1 MTLLTSNILQLEEI
15 RALLG
20 KVPEG
25 IYSMKRDVLSG
36 ASIGQHVR
44 HLLEFYVTLEQG
56 LKANVVCYDA
66 RARDLRIETDL
77 SYSIQVVDKAI
88 VFMSSSF
95 FDKNAFKR
103 NITLRA
109 SYGVDVSV
117 DIDIDTTVER
127 ELAYCMDHAIHHLAI
142 IKISLIESGV
152 DLKMEADLGV
162 ASSTLR
168 YREICAQ

>member
-15 RALLG
+15 RTLLE
-20 KVPEG
+20 KVPED
-25 IYSMKRDVLSG
+25 IYSVKHAVLSG

-56 LKANVVCYDA
+56 LKANMVCYDT
-66 RARDLRIETDL
+66 RARDLRIETDV
-77 SYSIQVVDKAI
+77 SYALQVIDKAS
-88 VFMSSSF
+88 VFMSSAF

-117 DIDIDTTVER
+117 DIDMDTTIER
-127 ELAYCMDHAIHHLAI
+127 ELAYCLDHAIHHLAI
-142 IKISLIESGV
+142 IKISLIDSGI
-152 DLKMEADLGV
+152 DLKMVSDLGV

-168 YREICAQ
+168 YRATCAQ

>member
-1 MTLLTSNILQLEEI
+1 
-15 RALLG
+15 
-20 KVPEG
+20 
-25 IYSMKRDVLSG
+25 
-36 ASIGQHVR
+36 
-44 HLLEFYVTLEQG
+44 
-56 LKANVVCYDA
+56 
-66 RARDLRIETDL
+66 
-77 SYSIQVVDKAI
+77 
-88 VFMSSSF
+88 
-95 FDKNAFKR
+95 R

-127 ELAYCMDHAIHHLAI
+127 ELVYCMDHAIHHLAI